1 MSAGS
6 EIIRKRARTE
16 LQGASAATI
25 TQIADIRDGLRIIN
39 PGQVQAILSAYPF
52 LNSFRVVVQGSHF
65 STGDLSPLSEASL
78 VTVLHLAREYQE
90 ALLPSVT
97 GAQGS
102 RLVLEAISMLEARI
116 RTAALELVLQM
127 KHLQGSISL
136 LQDLLG
142 ENAELLSGPEVAGLR
157 QLAGIADA
165 RAGPSDSSEGSAAIE
180 EAPDA
185 QMEEIAPAVAS
196 APVSAANSV
205 ADSEGSNSSNKTI

>member
-1 MSAGS
+1 
-6 EIIRKRARTE
+6 
-16 LQGASAATI
+16 
-25 TQIADIRDGLRIIN
+25 
-39 PGQVQAILSAYPF
+39 
-52 LNSFRVVVQGSHF
+52 
-65 STGDLSPLSEASL
+65 
-78 VTVLHLAREYQE
+78 
-90 ALLPSVT
+90 
-97 GAQGS
+97 
-102 RLVLEAISMLEARI
+102 MLEARI
-116 RTAALELVLQM
+116 HTAALELVLQM

-196 APVSAANSV
+196 APVSTANSV
-205 ADSEGSNSSNKTI
+205 ADGEGSNGSNKTI